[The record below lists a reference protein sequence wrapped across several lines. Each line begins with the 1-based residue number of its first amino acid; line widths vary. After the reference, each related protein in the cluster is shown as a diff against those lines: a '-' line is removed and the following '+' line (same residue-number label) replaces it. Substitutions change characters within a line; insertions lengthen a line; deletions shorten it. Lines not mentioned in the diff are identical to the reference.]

1 MWSYPKCWEAQSWLL
16 TTNTVSCFPFRNRLT
31 LLTVEKMTAQYTQVR
46 VPTFCQL
53 LFQEKMVVHEKAASA
68 ACNSITQV
76 PFFQAPI
83 VLHSAAAEC
92 FLCTSHSVTK
102 NIKMTWTQGSRFNKV
117 VIPIARFLKGF
128 LEGNW
133 CAIFFFFFHFLL
145 LMCGEEEC
153 RDYQAHLLPL
163 PWLALRRQPFPHNYF
178 CTMSANVSTV
188 KRQIMS
194 LCYSKNSFDLREGR
208 GDSPESTNHTLR
220 ATMGDD

>member
-133 CAIFFFFFHFLL
+133 CALFFFFFFPFFIANVRWRRMQGLPGPLAATALISAKAPAVSPQLL
-145 LMCGEEEC
+145 LHHEC
-153 RDYQAHLLPL
+153 KCQHSEKT
-163 PWLALRRQPFPHNYF
+163 N
-178 CTMSANVSTV
+178 NVFV
-188 KRQIMS
+188 
-194 LCYSKNSFDLREGR
+194 LF
-208 GDSPESTNHTLR
+208 
-220 ATMGDD
+220 